1 MDAYFAAFNPST
13 GKPEIYQQKVL
24 PFGSV
29 ASVTAFLRVSNAL
42 WKIGTKL
49 LNLMWSAYFDD
60 FFSITEA
67 TSSKHTDL
75 IVSAFFSI
83 LGWRLSHD
91 KLVDYS
97 TICKV
102 LGVQFDLRMSG
113 AGLAYVAN
121 TNDRVVELCENLD
134 EVVETKQLSKVDGER
149 LRGRSCSRPASCLGE
164 IPEISSGFCPCTD
177 NEAGR
182 SWRMTLSVR

>member
-1 MDAYFAAFNPST
+1 MPVQLTAKAWDLADAYKQIPLSDEAFKMDAYFAAFNPST

-91 KLVDYS
+91 KLVDY
-97 TICKV
+97 TPRFAKPWGYNLI
-102 LGVQFDLRMSG
+102 SG
-113 AGLAYVAN
+113 CQA
-121 TNDRVVELCENLD
+121 LD
-134 EVVETKQLSKVDGER
+134 
-149 LRGRSCSRPASCLGE
+149 
-164 IPEISSGFCPCTD
+164 
-177 NEAGR
+177 
-182 SWRMTLSVR
+182 